1 MTMSHLV
8 SGAIN
13 WDKTIFVQKFP
24 KIGEEVQVER
34 VIDFP
39 GGKGANVAVSSARI
53 LGRDKVVL
61 FGALGSDLLAKEH
74 LEILRKDGIITD
86 LIQFTRETSSGQ
98 AYIIV
103 DSYGRNSIMTFKKAN
118 DILTDRMAETKT
130 VLSTIRSSS
139 LVTVID
145 PPLAVAK
152 KLIFQSA
159 GSQKITVWA
168 PGMLS
173 SIGVKNVIDIIRHI
187 DFLVVNSYESSLL
200 SGNSDPVAACRM
212 LATKNK
218 NMRVIITRGKKGCIF
233 GENDCITSVPT
244 VNVAERGF
252 KAANTVGAG
261 DAFIGAFCAMKILG
275 KENLESLFLANMAGS
290 IKITKKETRGSPT
303 IHELTEFSGSIK
315 VKCKKLE

>member
-1 MTMSHLV
+1 MTISHLV

-53 LGRDKVVL
+53 LGKDKVVL
-61 FGALGSDLLAKEH
+61 FGALGSDLIAKEH
-74 LEILRKDGIITD
+74 LEILRKDGVITD
-86 LIQFTRETSSGQ
+86 LIQFTREASSGQ

-118 DILTDRMAETKT
+118 DILTDRMVETEN

-145 PPLAVAK
+145 PPLAVAR
-152 KLIFQSA
+152 KLVFQSA
-159 GSQKITVWA
+159 AAQKMTVWT

-173 SIGVKNVIDIIRHI
+173 SIGAKKVIDIIRHI
-187 DFLVVNSYESSLL
+187 NFLVLNSYESSLL
-200 SGNSDPVAACRM
+200 SGNSDPVTACRR
-212 LATKNK
+212 LVTKNK
-218 NMRVIITRGKKGCIF
+218 NMGVIITRGEKGCIF
-233 GENDCITSVPT
+233 GENEGIISVP
-244 VNVAERGF
+244 AKKGF
-252 KAANTVGAG
+252 EASNTVGAG
-261 DAFIGAFCAMKILG
+261 DAFIGTFCAMKILG

-290 IKITKKETRGSPT
+290 LKITKKETRGSPT
-303 IHELTEFSGSIK
+303 IHELTEFSRSIE
-315 VKCKKLE
+315 VKYKKLE

>member
-1 MTMSHLV
+1 MRISHLV

-24 KIGEEVQVER
+24 KIGEEVEVER

-39 GGKGANVAVSSARI
+39 GGKGANVAVSSARL

-61 FGALGSDLLAKEH
+61 FGALGSDLVANEH

-86 LIQFTRETSSGQ
+86 LIQFTREASSGQ

-118 DILTDRMAETKT
+118 DILTDRMVETEN
-130 VLSTIRSSS
+130 VVSTIRSCS

-145 PPLAVAK
+145 PPLAVAR
-152 KLIFQSA
+152 KLVFQSA
-159 GSQKITVWA
+159 AAQKITVWA

-173 SIGVKNVIDIIRHI
+173 SIGAKKVIDIIRHI
-187 DFLVVNSYESSLL
+187 NFLILNSYESSLL
-200 SGNSDPVAACRM
+200 SGNSDPVAACRR

-218 NMRVIITRGKKGCIF
+218 NMGVIITRGGKGCIF
-233 GENDCITSVPT
+233 GENEGIISVPA
-244 VNVAERGF
+244 VNLAEKGF
-252 KAANTVGAG
+252 EVSNTVGAG
-261 DAFIGAFCAMKILG
+261 DAFIGTFCAMKILG
-275 KENLESLFLANMAGS
+275 KDNLESLISANVAGS
-290 IKITKKETRGSPT
+290 LKITKKETRGCPT
-303 IHELTEFSGSIK
+303 FHELIEFSRSIK
-315 VKCKKLE
+315 VKYKKLE